1 MNIKGSKEGE
11 GEFVGL
17 YIISLSQV
25 SLAILMSLSSLQ
37 EKRHI
42 KKIVTLP

>member
-1 MNIKGSKEGE
+1 MGIKGSKDNE

-17 YIISLSQV
+17 YIISQSQV

-37 EKRHI
+37 EKKHI
-42 KKIVTLP
+42 KKIVIY